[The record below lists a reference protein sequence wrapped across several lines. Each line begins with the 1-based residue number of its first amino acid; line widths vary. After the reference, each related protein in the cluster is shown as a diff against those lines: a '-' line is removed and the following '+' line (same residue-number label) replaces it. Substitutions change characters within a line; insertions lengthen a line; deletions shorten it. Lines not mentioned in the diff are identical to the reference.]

1 MCVHSIFQALAG
13 KLALFSSAATCM
25 LCRTRGKRRGVGR
38 NPPFSTKIDS
48 SLLQR
53 ELFDFCWGV
62 KKQVEKKC
70 KFEAATG
77 SMHYLLIL

>member
-48 SLLQR
+48 S
-53 ELFDFCWGV
+53 
-62 KKQVEKKC
+62 
-70 KFEAATG
+70 AAKRTAV
-77 SMHYLLIL
+77 